1 MDILLSR
8 LVVVAAIA
16 DVTIVALEVMPELS
30 EEKEEPVVPEV
41 ALLEDGAVVIG
52 TELSGAEL
60 GSGF

>member
-1 MDILLSR
+1 MLDILLSR

-30 EEKEEPVVPEV
+30 EEEEPVVPEV